1 MDGNQRPNQVQGQ
14 DVGSP
19 PAIRMVDVTK
29 QYRRVAQSHKFLTLK
44 SAFVGGN
51 IFKLLRPDEVF
62 TALEGISIDVA
73 RGETF
78 GVIGANGAGKSTLM
92 KIIAG
97 ITKATTGEVEVRG
110 KISALIELG
119 AGFHPEISGRENVY
133 INAIMLGL
141 TRKQVE
147 ERFDDIVAF
156 AELEEFIDAPVKH
169 YSSGMYM
176 RLGFSVAIHVDPDVL
191 VIDEV
196 LAVGDESFVHKCLDK
211 IGEFKR
217 RGKTILLVTH
227 GMETVRRLC
236 DRAAWIN
243 QGKVQAIGD
252 PPRVI
257 DSYLEWVAGQ
267 EEEEMSRLERDR
279 VSGLGQG
286 VDRSSKQP
294 PDELGMQGG
303 EDASVNAPYEVG
315 RWGSGEA
322 TIDTVRLLDAVGA
335 PRHVFTTGEP
345 VTIEIGFSLAKVL
358 EDFVFGIGVFSADG
372 VSCYGTNTDI
382 ERFEPAVLEGSGV
395 ARIQIPAM
403 NLVPG
408 TYYLDVAIH
417 RRDGQPYDYHR
428 GLYSFRLHS
437 PFGDVGVARLP
448 HRWSFEGGV
457 RWKREG
463 GIPLDAGSSGE
474 PLG

>member
-1 MDGNQRPNQVQGQ
+1 MASRRKRKKKAGKTTSEQQ
-14 DVGSP
+14 DPV
-19 PAIRMVDVTK
+19 AIRLRKVTK
-29 QYRRVAQSHKFLTLK
+29 RYRKIAQSHKFLTLK

-62 TALEGISIDVA
+62 TALDDVTLDIG

-92 KIIAG
+92 KIVAG
-97 ITKATTGEVEVRG
+97 TTKPTVGEVELYG

-133 INAIMLGL
+133 INGIMLGL
-141 TRKQVE
+141 TRDEIE

-156 AELEEFIDAPVKH
+156 AELEDFIDAPVKN

-176 RLGFSVAIHVDPDVL
+176 RLGFSVAIHVDPDIL

-196 LAVGDESFVHKCLDK
+196 LAVGDEAFVHKCLDK

-243 QGKVQAIGD
+243 QGGVEMIGD
-252 PPRVI
+252 PVRVV
-257 DSYLEWVAGQ
+257 DSYLDWVAEHEETELARVQ
-267 EEEEMSRLERDR
+267 EQRLAAATGDGEMPMDAT
-279 VSGLGQG
+279 G
-286 VDRSSKQP
+286 
-294 PDELGMQGG
+294 
-303 EDASVNAPYEVG
+303 DASVDAPYEPG
-315 RWGSGEA
+315 RWGSGAVAIEQ
-322 TIDTVRLLDAVGA
+322 VRVLDAAGE
-335 PRHVFTTGEP
+335 PRHVFTTGDP
-345 VTIEIGFSLAKVL
+345 MTIEISFRADEPVD
-358 EDFVFGIGVFSADG
+358 DFVFGLGIFNANG

-382 ERFEPAVLEGSGV
+382 ERFAAGSLRGV
-395 ARIQIPAM
+395 GTVRIEMPRVQ
-403 NLVPG
+403 LVQG
-408 TYYLDVAIH
+408 TYYMDLAVH
-417 RRDGQPYDYHR
+417 SKDGTPYDYHR

-437 PFGDVGVARLP
+437 RYGDVGVARIA
-448 HRWSFEGGV
+448 HRWEFDGGV
-457 RWKREG
+457 HWKQTG
-463 GIPLDAGSSGE
+463 GITTDDD
-474 PLG
+474 